1 MHNIFIKIFCSY
13 CVVKILIIAKIYD
26 NIINRKRDDIMA
38 SLTSAINVNV
48 DTQVKDKATSI
59 LKDLGL
65 NMSTFINMALTQVV
79 KRNGVPF
86 EVVNPTPSKEL
97 LEAFAEIEEMKK
109 NPDKYPSYNNWKDLK
124 KALLSDD

>member
-1 MHNIFIKIFCSY
+1 
-13 CVVKILIIAKIYD
+13 
-26 NIINRKRDDIMA
+26 MA
-38 SLTSAINVNV
+38 SMTSAININV
-48 DTQVKDKATSI
+48 DTEVKNEATTI
-59 LKDLGL
+59 LKGLGL

-97 LEAFAEIEEMKK
+97 LEALSEVKEMIN
-109 NPDKYPSYNNWKDLK
+109 NPEKYPRYSNREDLK

>member
-1 MHNIFIKIFCSY
+1 
-13 CVVKILIIAKIYD
+13 
-26 NIINRKRDDIMA
+26 MA

-48 DTQVKDKATSI
+48 DTQVKNKATSI

-86 EVVNPTPSKEL
+86 EITNPTPSKEL
-97 LEAFAEIEEMKK
+97 IEAFSELEEMKS
-109 NPDKYPSYNNWKDLK
+109 NPNKYPRFSNRKDLK